1 MAARGPDRVKRRR
14 RRCCSSCCTPAAAH
28 HAGRPAGDAGTRR
41 ARTGRN
47 PWLLRACRSARPAR
61 RVWSGPAA
69 GRRPS
74 GRSLAHSLARR
85 ASAPRVR
92 AIMTL

>member
-1 MAARGPDRVKRRR
+1 VAARGPDRVKRRR

-47 PWLLRACRSARPAR
+47 PWLLRACRSARPA
-61 RVWSGPAA
+61 GPARVERP
-69 GRRPS
+69 GRRPPAVRALA
-74 GRSLAHSLARR
+74 RSLARS
-85 ASAPRVR
+85 AS
-92 AIMTL
+92 